1 MTKKSF
7 GKSCSLILQFLW
19 QSCVSTFNF
28 QLQWYPVSM
37 GKNVSAASPR
47 LLSDTFPYSKTVADT
62 STMLD
67 GLRSGISYEVV
78 VRAKNTAGDR

>member
-1 MTKKSF
+1 
-7 GKSCSLILQFLW
+7 
-19 QSCVSTFNF
+19 
-28 QLQWYPVSM
+28 M

-47 LLSDTFPYSKTVADT
+47 RLSDTFPYSKTVADT
-62 STMLD
+62 STVLD